1 MVNWQEAL
9 KGYGKK
15 RLIHQGD
22 VLFHLEEEANYFYLL
37 ISGEISLYKLNHEGK
52 ETIIRKVATGEIF
65 AEVMVFT
72 DSQYPVGAIAG
83 KDSELIEYEKREILQ
98 AIKENSNLSMFFIKV
113 LSQRCLMLNEK
124 IYQFSLQDVTSR
136 VAGFIL
142 QYVHDHNLIV
152 KAERAESFEM
162 VISKKEMAN
171 TIGTIPETLS
181 RTFQKL
187 NKMNVLKVSGKQVV
201 VIDFKKLREL
211 ASD

>member
-1 MVNWQEAL
+1 
-9 KGYGKK
+9 
-15 RLIHQGD
+15 
-22 VLFHLEEEANYFYLL
+22 
-37 ISGEISLYKLNHEGK
+37 
-52 ETIIRKVATGEIF
+52 
-65 AEVMVFT
+65 
-72 DSQYPVGAIAG
+72 
-83 KDSELIEYEKREILQ
+83 
-98 AIKENSNLSMFFIKV
+98 
-113 LSQRCLMLNEK
+113 MLNEK

-142 QYVHDHNLIV
+142 KYVHDNNLIV

-201 VIDFKKLREL
+201 VIDFKKLQEL